1 MSMDK
6 SLDVLFY
13 PKSVAVI
20 GASHMPEK
28 IGNAIMRSITLK
40 FSGKIYA
47 VNLKGGEMAV
57 NGKRFQ
63 VYRSIKEIPDNID
76 VAVIA
81 VPAKFV
87 PAVIDECGEKGVK
100 SAVVISA
107 GFKEAEKSEL
117 EEEVVRR
124 ARKWRIRLVGPNC
137 LGVTNLENGFDCNF
151 NPPERQARP
160 PFGKIAFMS
169 QSGAF
174 GAAILDWAANHRIGM
189 SKFISLG
196 NMADLDESDF
206 MKYLGDDEK
215 TGVITGYIEGIKNGR
230 KFLETARRVTL
241 KKPVVILKSGRTE
254 AGAKAAAS
262 HTGSLAGSYAIYKAA
277 FEQTGIL
284 EAKSMRQLFN
294 YAKALAV
301 QKPAK
306 GDRVAIVT
314 NGGGAGVMM
323 SDGLLERG
331 LKMTELTE
339 ETMRKF
345 EEDVKAGRLPRHMS
359 YRNPIDVIGDAP
371 ASRYEIAMRYA
382 LEDENVDALVVIAL
396 FQSPALG
403 EGIVEKVGEMQ
414 KYRKPIVFVAPGG
427 EFPEKMARRIEKSGV
442 PVFETVEDGVD
453 AVYALVKYG
462 EWLRETG
469 NYELFI

>member
-1 MSMDK
+1 MK
-6 SLDVLFY
+6 NLDFLFY
-13 PKSVAVI
+13 PRSVAVI
-20 GASHMPEK
+20 GASHVPGK
-28 IGNAIMRSITLK
+28 VGNAIMRSITLR
-40 FSGKIYA
+40 FSGKVYA
-47 VNLKGGEMAV
+47 VNVKGGEIEV
-57 NGKRFQ
+57 NGRKFK
-63 VYRSIKEIPDNID
+63 VYRSIKEVPDEVD

-87 PAVIDECGEKGVK
+87 PDVIDECGEKGVK
-100 SAVVISA
+100 GAIVISA
-107 GFKEAEKSEL
+107 GFKEAGRADL
-117 EEEVVRR
+117 EEELVKR
-124 ARKWRIRLVGPNC
+124 ARKWGIRVVGPNC

-160 PFGKIAFMS
+160 PFGKVAFMS

-174 GAAILDWAANHRIGM
+174 GAAILDWAARERIGM

-206 MKYLGDDEK
+206 MEYLGEDEK
-215 TGVITGYIEGIKNGR
+215 TGVITGYIEGVKDGR
-230 KFLETARRVTL
+230 KFFETAKRVTL

-262 HTGSLAGSYAIYKAA
+262 HTGSLAGSYAIYRAA
-277 FEQTGIL
+277 FAQTGVL
-284 EAKSMRQLFN
+284 EATTMRQLFN
-294 YAKALAV
+294 YAKALAM

-331 LKMTELTE
+331 LKMAELSD
-339 ETMRKF
+339 ETIRKF
-345 EEDVKAGRLPRHMS
+345 EDDIKAGKLPAHMA

-371 ASRYEIAMRYA
+371 SSRYEIAMRYA
-382 LEDENVDALVVIAL
+382 LEDPNVDILVVIAL
-396 FQSPALG
+396 FQSPALD
-403 EGIVEKVGEMQ
+403 EGIIDAMERMKAYG
-414 KYRKPIVFVAPGG
+414 KPIVFVAPGG
-427 EFPEKMARRIEKSGV
+427 DFPHKMARNIELRGI
-442 PVFETVEDGVD
+442 PVYETTEDAVD

-462 EWLRETG
+462 QWLKENG
-469 NYELFI
+469 KL

>member
-1 MSMDK
+1 MG
-6 SLDVLFY
+6 SLDFLFY

-20 GASHMPEK
+20 GASHVPGK
-28 IGNAIMRSITLK
+28 VGNAIMRSITLR
-40 FSGKIYA
+40 FEGKVYA
-47 VNLKGGEMAV
+47 VNVKGGEIEV
-57 NGKRFQ
+57 NGKKFK
-63 VYRSIKEIPDNID
+63 VYRSIKDIPDEVD

-87 PAVIDECGEKGVK
+87 PDVIDECGEKGVK
-100 SAVVISA
+100 GAIVISA
-107 GFKEAEKSEL
+107 GFKEAGRADL
-117 EEEVVRR
+117 EEELVKR
-124 ARKWRIRLVGPNC
+124 ARKWGIRVVGPNC

-160 PFGKIAFMS
+160 PFGKVAFMS

-174 GAAILDWAANHRIGM
+174 GAAILDWAAREKIGM

-206 MKYLGDDEK
+206 MDYLGDDEK
-215 TGVITGYIEGIKNGR
+215 TGVITGYLEGVKDGR
-230 KFLETARRVTL
+230 KFLETAKRVTL

-262 HTGSLAGSYAIYKAA
+262 HTGSLAGSYAIYRAA
-277 FEQTGIL
+277 FEQSGVL
-284 EAKSMRQLFN
+284 EATTMRQLFN
-294 YAKALAV
+294 YAKVLAM

-331 LKMTELTE
+331 LKMAELSE
-339 ETMRKF
+339 ETLKKF
-345 EEDVKAGRLPRHMS
+345 EEDVRAGKLPAHMS
-359 YRNPIDVIGDAP
+359 YKNPIDVIGDAP
-371 ASRYEIAMRYA
+371 SSRYEIAMRYA
-382 LEDENVDALVVIAL
+382 LEDPNVDVLVVIAL
-396 FQSPALG
+396 FQSPALD
-403 EGIVEKVGEMQ
+403 EGIIDAVERMKAYG
-414 KYRKPIVFVAPGG
+414 KPIVFVAPGG
-427 EFPEKMARRIEKSGV
+427 DFPHKMARNIEQKGI
-442 PVFETVEDGVD
+442 PVYETTEDAVD

-462 EWLRETG
+462 EWLKDNGR
-469 NYELFI
+469 L

>member
-1 MSMDK
+1 MG
-6 SLDVLFY
+6 SLDFLFY

-20 GASHMPEK
+20 GASHVPGK
-28 IGNAIMRSITLK
+28 VGNAIMRSVTLR
-40 FSGKIYA
+40 FNGKVYA
-47 VNLKGGEMAV
+47 VNVKGGEIEV
-57 NGKRFQ
+57 NGKKFK
-63 VYRSIKEIPDNID
+63 VYRSIKEIPDEID

-87 PAVIDECGEKGVK
+87 PDVIDECGEKGVK
-100 SAVVISA
+100 GAIVISA
-107 GFKEAEKSEL
+107 GFKEAGRADL
-117 EEEVVRR
+117 EEELVKR
-124 ARKWRIRLVGPNC
+124 ARKWGIRVVGPNC

-160 PFGKIAFMS
+160 PFGKVAFMS

-174 GAAILDWAANHRIGM
+174 GAAILDWAAREKIGM

-206 MKYLGDDEK
+206 MDYLGDDEK
-215 TGVITGYIEGIKNGR
+215 TGVITGYLEGVKDGR
-230 KFLETARRVTL
+230 KFLETAKRVTL

-262 HTGSLAGSYAIYKAA
+262 HTGSLAGSYAIYRAA
-277 FEQTGIL
+277 FEQSGVL
-284 EAKSMRQLFN
+284 EATTMRQLFN
-294 YAKALAV
+294 YAKVLAM

-331 LKMTELTE
+331 LKMAELSE
-339 ETMRKF
+339 ETLKKF
-345 EEDVKAGRLPRHMS
+345 EEDVKAGKLPAHMS
-359 YRNPIDVIGDAP
+359 YKNPIDVIGDAP
-371 ASRYEIAMRYA
+371 SSRYEIAMRYA
-382 LEDENVDALVVIAL
+382 LEDPNVDVLVVIAL
-396 FQSPALG
+396 FQSPALD
-403 EGIVEKVGEMQ
+403 EGIIDAVERMKAYG
-414 KYRKPIVFVAPGG
+414 KPIVFVAPGG
-427 EFPEKMARRIEKSGV
+427 DFPHKMARNIEQKGI
-442 PVFETVEDGVD
+442 PVYETTEDAVD

-462 EWLRETG
+462 EWLRENG
-469 NYELFI
+469 KL

>member
-1 MSMDK
+1 MG
-6 SLDVLFY
+6 SLDFLFY

-20 GASHMPEK
+20 GASHVPGK
-28 IGNAIMRSITLK
+28 VGNAIMRSMTLR
-40 FSGKIYA
+40 FSGKVYA
-47 VNLKGGEMAV
+47 VNVKGGEIEV
-57 NGKRFQ
+57 NGKKFK
-63 VYRSIKEIPDNID
+63 VYRSIKEIPDEID

-87 PAVIDECGEKGVK
+87 PDVIDECGEKGVK
-100 SAVVISA
+100 GAIVISA
-107 GFKEAEKSEL
+107 GFKEAGRADL
-117 EEEVVRR
+117 EEELVKR
-124 ARKWRIRLVGPNC
+124 ARKWGIRLVGPNC

-160 PFGKIAFMS
+160 PFGKVAFMS

-174 GAAILDWAANHRIGM
+174 GAAILDWAAREKIGM

-206 MKYLGDDEK
+206 MDYLGDDEK
-215 TGVITGYIEGIKNGR
+215 TGVITGYLEGVKDGR
-230 KFLETARRVTL
+230 KFLETAKRVTL

-262 HTGSLAGSYAIYKAA
+262 HTGSLAGSYAIYRAA
-277 FEQTGIL
+277 FEQSGVL
-284 EAKSMRQLFN
+284 EATTMRQLFN
-294 YAKALAV
+294 YAKVLAM

-331 LKMTELTE
+331 LKMAELSE
-339 ETMRKF
+339 ETLKKF
-345 EEDVKAGRLPRHMS
+345 EEDVKAGKLPAHMS
-359 YRNPIDVIGDAP
+359 YKNPIDVIGDAP
-371 ASRYEIAMRYA
+371 SSRYEIAMRYA
-382 LEDENVDALVVIAL
+382 LEDPNVDVLVVIAL
-396 FQSPALG
+396 FQSPALD
-403 EGIVEKVGEMQ
+403 EGIIDAVERMKAYG
-414 KYRKPIVFVAPGG
+414 KPIVFVAPGG
-427 EFPEKMARRIEKSGV
+427 DFPHKMARNIEQKGI
-442 PVFETVEDGVD
+442 PVYETTEDAVD

-462 EWLRETG
+462 EWLRENG
-469 NYELFI
+469 KL